1 MKILCCS
8 TDNIL
13 LDNLIHLY
21 GKDSIKSYSNIN
33 QIKDSDLKNAEV
45 ILVDLKVSKIPDG
58 RRFPTPLIALTTVPV
73 FKEAVILMQ
82 IGVKGYGNRKM
93 RPENIRLAIESVI
106 SGQIWLPPEIVN
118 QLISS
123 VGVEGTKVK
132 EETSILDT
140 LSTREK
146 EVASYV
152 AKGMSNQEMADK
164 MFVTL
169 RTVKAHLSS
178 IYDKTGLRN
187 RLELGLQVKQTNL

>member
-13 LDNLIHLY
+13 IENLIGLY
-21 GKDSIKSYSNIN
+21 GRNSVKSHPNITLV
-33 QIKDSDLKNAEV
+33 KDSDLKNSEV
-45 ILVDLKVSKIPDG
+45 MLVDLKDSKIPDG
-58 RRFPTPLIALTTVPV
+58 RKFPIPLIALTTIPA

-93 RPENIRLAIESVI
+93 RTENIQQAIENVI

-123 VGVEGTKVK
+123 VGVEETKP
-132 EETSILDT
+132 EENSTILDA

-146 EVASYV
+146 EVANYV
-152 AKGMSNQEMADK
+152 AEGLANQEMADK

-178 IYDKTGLRN
+178 IYDKTGLKN
-187 RLELGLQVKQTNL
+187 RLELGVRLKK

>member
-1 MKILCCS
+1 MKIICCS
-8 TDNIL
+8 TDTIL
-13 LDNLIHLY
+13 LGNLIDLY
-21 GKDSIKSYSNIN
+21 GKDAVNCYPGITPVKN
-33 QIKDSDLKNAEV
+33 SDLKNSEV
-45 ILVDLKVSKIPDG
+45 MVVDLKDSKIPDG
-58 RRFPTPLIALTTVPV
+58 RQFPLPLIALTVVPA

-93 RPENIRLAIESVI
+93 RPENIKQAIESVI

-118 QLISS
+118 QLINS
-123 VGVEGTKVK
+123 VGVKETKSKENNIILEG
-132 EETSILDT
+132 

-146 EVASYV
+146 EVANYV
-152 AKGMSNQEMADK
+152 AEGLANQEMADK

-187 RLELGLQVKQTNL
+187 RLELGVRLKK